1 MKLVTLASTF
11 PLVLQKLTTAK
22 AMKKNNFVVRYRA
35 FFLVAVLSSAVILS
49 CKESDKDLV
58 KPKTITD
65 VLLENEQFSIFR
77 EILVTTK
84 LADGL
89 RTDNVTLF
97 APNNAAFL
105 NSKITAAQILAMPKD
120 STIWFVNHHIIPSI
134 KKYADLKSEKI
145 IAVNKDTLNFQK
157 SSVDSAITVNGAIIV
172 TKDIHADNGYIQV
185 INSVL
190 LHK

>member
-1 MKLVTLASTF
+1 
-11 PLVLQKLTTAK
+11 
-22 AMKKNNFVVRYRA
+22 MKKNNFVVRYRA

-157 SSVDSAITVNGAIIV
+157 SSVDSAITVNGAVIV

>member
-157 SSVDSAITVNGAIIV
+157 SSVDSVITVNGAVIV